1 MERFKKWIDVALA
14 LTGLALGLVLRQMFA
29 QIWEL
34 LRLPL
39 WVDWPI
45 QAPDLLAVVGAVV
58 FFVLIRGNRKVMGFL
73 EEVALE
79 LTKVTWPKGKETVAS
94 TGVIIVMVGFV
105 SVVLFLFDTLWG
117 TLTNSFLAL

>member
-1 MERFKKWIDVALA
+1 MERFKKWIDIALA
-14 LTGLALGLVLRQMFA
+14 LAALALGLVLRQMFA

-34 LRLPL
+34 FRLPFL
-39 WVDWPI
+39 VDWPVQI
-45 QAPDLLAVVGAVV
+45 PDLLAVAGAIV
-58 FFVLIRGNRKVMGFL
+58 FFALIRGNRKVMGFL
-73 EEVALE
+73 EEVVLE